1 MHPWKYEAALGFG
14 KQRFIAFFTKQR
26 SMQRHVVSCQIRKIS
41 NQQKTACQRNNPMI
55 SKCAVTMMEI
65 LNKLCAAVFA
75 CLFPFHCDVLSVE
88 LPRSAEGS
96 QETQMKNTI
105 TNLQH

>member
-26 SMQRHVVSCQIRKIS
+26 SVRRHVVSCQIRKIS

-55 SKCAVTMMEI
+55 SKCAATMMEI

-75 CLFPFHCDVLSVE
+75 GVFHSTVMCCLLSF
-88 LPRSAEGS
+88 
-96 QETQMKNTI
+96 QEALKAVRK
-105 TNLQH
+105 HR